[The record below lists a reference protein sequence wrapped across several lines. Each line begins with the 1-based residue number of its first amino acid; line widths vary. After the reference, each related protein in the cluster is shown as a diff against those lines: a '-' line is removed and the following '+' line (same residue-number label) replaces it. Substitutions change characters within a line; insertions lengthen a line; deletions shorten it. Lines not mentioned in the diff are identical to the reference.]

1 MVGAT
6 ATGLAGATAAGARR
20 IVRRRPGWGAVA
32 GAVLFYCLSFT
43 PSLLPRPWYLQAAAG
58 AITAAFGY
66 GLGAFFGLL
75 ARVCG
80 PAPGERVR
88 RAGWWALAVVGGAAV
103 VTATAWSVSWQGD
116 LRRAVGM
123 DPRTTWW
130 QWALVLP
137 VALLLGALLVLCAR
151 AVRLGTRWLR
161 RILGRAVPNWAAAA
175 GAAALAAVLVVGFV
189 EGFLLR
195 GLLDL
200 AERGA
205 ALTDRSTTPGIVRPT
220 SPTLSGSPAS
230 YESWA
235 SLGAKGRDFI
245 GSAPTAAQIS
255 GFTGRPAKDPV
266 RAYVGLRSVDGT
278 DFEQGARSTAGLQ
291 ERARRAVA
299 ELERAGG
306 FRRKVLVVLG
316 TTGSGWVN
324 ERIAKPV
331 EYLYG
336 GDSAEVAF
344 QYSYL
349 PSWISFLTEGEAT
362 DAGKALYDAVHARW
376 SQLPADSRPRLMVAG
391 ESLGSYATERA
402 FPGGVEQLTG
412 QTGGAL
418 LVGPTPDNPLRETV
432 TDQRQPGSP
441 VWRPVYQDGR
451 NVRFA
456 QLPSDFAVPPGAAWE
471 QPRVVYL
478 QNGSDPVVWW
488 EPSLIWSEPEW
499 LNGQRAHDVS
509 PTMRWYP
516 LVTFWQVTCDLA
528 ASEAVPEGHG
538 HRYGLMPAE
547 AWARIAPPEGW
558 TQQDTDRLVAYLAD
572 HP

>member
-1 MVGAT
+1 MA
-6 ATGLAGATAAGARR
+6 AAGER
-20 IVRRRPGWGAVA
+20 IVRRWPSWGALA
-32 GAVLFYCLSFT
+32 GALLCYGLSFT

-58 AITAAFGY
+58 AITAVFGY
-66 GLGAFFGLL
+66 GIGAFSGYVVR
-75 ARVCG
+75 ACG
-80 PAPGERVR
+80 PEIEERVR
-88 RAGWWALAVVGGAAV
+88 RAGWWVLAVAGGGAVVAV
-103 VTATAWSVSWQGD
+103 TAWSVRWQGD

-123 DPRTTWW
+123 DPRIGWW

-151 AVRLGTRWLR
+151 AVRLGTRRLR

-175 GAAALAAVLVVGFV
+175 GAAALATVLVVGFV

-205 ALTDRSTTPGIVRPT
+205 ALADRTTSPGVEQPL
-220 SPTLSGSPAS
+220 SPTLSGSPES

-235 SLGAKGRDFI
+235 GLGAKGRDFV
-245 GSAPTAAQIS
+245 GRAPTAAQIS
-255 GFTGRPAKDPV
+255 GFTGRPALDPV

-278 DFEQGARSTAGLQ
+278 GFAEGARTTAGLA

-299 ELERAGG
+299 ELDRAGG

-324 ERIAKPV
+324 ERIARPV
-331 EYLYG
+331 EYLYD

-362 DAGKALYDAVHARW
+362 DAGKALYDAVHAHW

-432 TDQRQPGSP
+432 TDLRQTGSP
-441 VWRPVYQDGR
+441 VWRPVYRDGQH
-451 NVRFA
+451 VRFA
-456 QLPSDFAVPPGAAWE
+456 QQPSDFAVPAGAAWE

-488 EPSLIWSEPEW
+488 EPALVWRRPEW

>member
-1 MVGAT
+1 MAAVGE
-6 ATGLAGATAAGARR
+6 R
-20 IVRRRPGWGAVA
+20 IVRRWPSWGATA
-32 GAVLFYCLSFT
+32 GALLCYGLSFT

-66 GLGAFFGLL
+66 GIGAFSGYV

-80 PAPGERVR
+80 LEFGERVR
-88 RAGWWALAVVGGAAV
+88 RAGWWVLAVAGGGGVVAV
-103 VTATAWSVSWQGD
+103 TAWSVRWQGD

-123 DPRTTWW
+123 DPRIGWW

-151 AVRLGTRWLR
+151 TVRLGTRWLR

-175 GAAALAAVLVVGFV
+175 GAAALATVLVVGFV

-205 ALTDRSTTPGIVRPT
+205 ALADRTTSPGIEQPL
-220 SPTLSGSPAS
+220 SPTLSGSPES

-235 SLGAKGRDFI
+235 GLGAKGRDFV
-245 GSAPTAAQIS
+245 GRAPTAAQIS
-255 GFTGRPAKDPV
+255 GFTGRPALDPV

-278 DFEQGARSTAGLQ
+278 SFAEGARTAAGLA

-299 ELERAGG
+299 ELDRAGG

-324 ERIAKPV
+324 ERIARPV
-331 EYLYG
+331 EYLYD

-362 DAGKALYDAVHARW
+362 DAGKALYDAVHAHW

-432 TDQRQPGSP
+432 TDRRQPGSP
-441 VWRPVYQDGR
+441 VWRPVYRDGQH
-451 NVRFA
+451 VRFA
-456 QLPSDFAVPPGAAWE
+456 QRPSDFAVPAGAAWE

-488 EPSLIWSEPEW
+488 EPALVWRRPEW

-547 AWARIAPPEGW
+547 AWARVAPPEGW

>member
-1 MVGAT
+1 MGE
-6 ATGLAGATAAGARR
+6 R
-20 IVRRRPGWGAVA
+20 IVRRWPSWGALA
-32 GAVLFYCLSFT
+32 GALLCYGLSFT

-66 GLGAFFGLL
+66 GIGAFSGYVV
-75 ARVCG
+75 RVCG
-80 PAPGERVR
+80 PEIEERVR
-88 RAGWWALAVVGGAAV
+88 RAGWWVLAVTGGGAVVAV
-103 VTATAWSVSWQGD
+103 TAWSVRWQGD

-123 DPRTTWW
+123 DPRIGWW

-151 AVRLGTRWLR
+151 AVRLGTRRLR

-175 GAAALAAVLVVGFV
+175 GAAALATVLVVGFV

-205 ALTDRSTTPGIVRPT
+205 ALADRTTSPGIEQPL
-220 SPTLSGSPAS
+220 SPTLSGSPES

-235 SLGAKGRDFI
+235 GLGAKGRDFV
-245 GSAPTAAQIS
+245 GRAPTAAQIS
-255 GFTGRPAKDPV
+255 GFTGRPALDPV

-278 DFEQGARSTAGLQ
+278 GFAEGARTTAGLA

-299 ELERAGG
+299 ELDRAGG

-324 ERIAKPV
+324 ERIARPV
-331 EYLYG
+331 EYLYD

-362 DAGKALYDAVHARW
+362 DAGKALYDAVHAHW

-432 TDQRQPGSP
+432 TDLRQTGSP
-441 VWRPVYQDGR
+441 VWRPVYRDGQH
-451 NVRFA
+451 VRFA
-456 QLPSDFAVPPGAAWE
+456 QQPSDFAVPAGAAWE

-488 EPSLIWSEPEW
+488 EPALVWRRPEW

>member
-1 MVGAT
+1 MAAVGE
-6 ATGLAGATAAGARR
+6 R
-20 IVRRRPGWGAVA
+20 IVRRWPSWGALA
-32 GAVLFYCLSFT
+32 GALLCYGLSFT

-66 GLGAFFGLL
+66 GVGAFSGYVV
-75 ARVCG
+75 RVCG
-80 PAPGERVR
+80 LEFEERVR
-88 RAGWWALAVVGGAAV
+88 RAGWWALAVVGGGAV
-103 VTATAWSVSWQGD
+103 VAVTAWSVRWQGD

-123 DPRTTWW
+123 DPRIGWW

-137 VALLLGALLVLCAR
+137 VAVLLGALLVLCAR
-151 AVRLGTRWLR
+151 AVRLGTRRLR

-175 GAAALAAVLVVGFV
+175 GAAALATVLVVGFV

-205 ALTDRSTTPGIVRPT
+205 ALADRATSPGIERPL
-220 SPTLSGSPAS
+220 SPALSGSPES
-230 YESWA
+230 YESWD
-235 SLGAKGRDFI
+235 SLGAKGRDFV
-245 GSAPTAAQIS
+245 GRAPTAAQIS
-255 GFTGRPAKDPV
+255 GFTGRPALEPV

-278 DFEQGARSTAGLQ
+278 GFAEGGRTAAGLA

-299 ELERAGG
+299 ELDRAGG

-324 ERIAKPV
+324 ERIARPV
-331 EYLYG
+331 EYLYD

-362 DAGKALYDAVHARW
+362 DAGKALYDAVHAHW

-418 LVGPTPDNPLRETV
+418 LVGPTPDNPLRETI
-432 TDQRQPGSP
+432 TGQRQPGSP
-441 VWRPVYQDGR
+441 VWRPVYRDGQH
-451 NVRFA
+451 VRFA
-456 QLPSDFAVPPGAAWE
+456 QQPSGFAVPAGAAWE

-488 EPSLIWSEPEW
+488 EPALIWRRPEW

-516 LVTFWQVTCDLA
+516 MVTFWQVTCDLA
-528 ASEAVPEGHG
+528 GSEAVPEGYG

-558 TQQDTDRLVAYLAD
+558 TPQDTDRLVAYLAD

>member
-1 MVGAT
+1 MAV
-6 ATGLAGATAAGARR
+6 REQR
-20 IVRRRPGWGAVA
+20 IVRRWPGWGASV

-58 AITAAFGY
+58 AVTAAVGY
-66 GLGAFFGLL
+66 GLGAFSGFLGGVCGLL
-75 ARVCG
+75 
-80 PAPGERVR
+80 PAQRVR
-88 RAGWWALAVVGGAAV
+88 RAGWWALAAIGGGAV
-103 VTATAWSVSWQGD
+103 VTTTAWSVRWQGD

-123 DPRTTWW
+123 DPRISWW

-161 RILGRAVPNWAAAA
+161 RILGRAVPHWAAAA
-175 GAAALAAVLVVGFV
+175 GAAALAVVLVVGFV

-205 ALTDRSTTPGIVRPT
+205 ALADRSTTPGTVRPT

-235 SLGAKGRDFI
+235 GLGAKGRDFVA
-245 GSAPTAAQIS
+245 GAPTAAQIS

-278 DFEQGARSTAGLQ
+278 TFAEGARTDAGLR

-306 FRRKVLVVLG
+306 FERKVLVVLG

-324 ERIAKPV
+324 EKIATPV

-362 DAGKALYDAVHARW
+362 DAGRALYDAVHARW

-391 ESLGSYATERA
+391 ESLGSYATELA

-418 LVGPTPDNPLRETV
+418 LVGPTPDNPLRETI
-432 TDQRQPGSP
+432 TDRRQPGSP
-441 VWRPVYQDGR
+441 VWRPVHQDGR

-456 QLPSDFAVPPGAAWE
+456 QRPSDFAVPDAPWD

-488 EPSLIWSEPEW
+488 EPALVWRRPEW
-499 LNGQRAHDVS
+499 LEGQRAHDVS

-558 TQQDTDRLVAYLAD
+558 TRQDTDRLVAYLAD
-572 HP
+572 RP

>member
-1 MVGAT
+1 MAAVGE
-6 ATGLAGATAAGARR
+6 R
-20 IVRRRPGWGAVA
+20 IVRRWPSWGATA
-32 GAVLFYCLSFT
+32 GALLCYGLSFT

-66 GLGAFFGLL
+66 SIGAFSGYV

-80 PAPGERVR
+80 LEFGERVR
-88 RAGWWALAVVGGAAV
+88 RAGWWVLAVAGGGAVVAV
-103 VTATAWSVSWQGD
+103 TAWSVRWQGD

-123 DPRTTWW
+123 DPRIGWW

-137 VALLLGALLVLCAR
+137 VALLLGTLLVLCAR
-151 AVRLGTRWLR
+151 TVRLGTRWLR
-161 RILGRAVPNWAAAA
+161 RILGRAVPNRAAAA
-175 GAAALAAVLVVGFV
+175 GAAALATVLVVGFV

-205 ALTDRSTTPGIVRPT
+205 ALADRTTSPGIEQPL
-220 SPTLSGSPAS
+220 SPTLSGSPES

-235 SLGAKGRDFI
+235 GLGAKGRDFV
-245 GSAPTAAQIS
+245 GRAPTAAQIS
-255 GFTGRPAKDPV
+255 GFTGHPALDPV

-278 DFEQGARSTAGLQ
+278 GFAEGARTAAGLA

-299 ELERAGG
+299 ELDRAGG

-324 ERIAKPV
+324 ERIARPV
-331 EYLYG
+331 EYLYD

-362 DAGKALYDAVHARW
+362 DAGKALYDAVHAHW

-432 TDQRQPGSP
+432 TDRRQPGSP
-441 VWRPVYQDGR
+441 VWRPVYRDGQH
-451 NVRFA
+451 VRFA
-456 QLPSDFAVPPGAAWE
+456 QRPSDFAVPAGAAWE
-471 QPRVVYL
+471 QPRVIYL

-488 EPSLIWSEPEW
+488 EPALVWRRPEW

>member
-1 MVGAT
+1 MGE
-6 ATGLAGATAAGARR
+6 RR
-20 IVRRRPGWGAVA
+20 IVRRWPSWGALA
-32 GAVLFYCLSFT
+32 GAVVFYCLSFT

-66 GLGAFFGLL
+66 GIGAFLGHLTRACGLRL
-75 ARVCG
+75 EGRARPV
-80 PAPGERVR
+80 AR
-88 RAGWWALAVVGGAAV
+88 WALVGVGSAAV
-103 VTATAWSVSWQGD
+103 VTATAWSVRWQGD

-123 DPRTTWW
+123 DPRISWW

-151 AVRLGTRWLR
+151 TVRLGTDRLR
-161 RILGRAVPNWAAAA
+161 AVLGRAVPNWAAAA
-175 GAAALAAVLVVGFV
+175 GAAALATVLVVGFV

-205 ALTDRSTTPGIVRPT
+205 ALTDRSTSPGTVRPT

-230 YESWA
+230 YESWD
-235 SLGAKGRDFI
+235 SLGAKGRDFV
-245 GSAPTAAQIS
+245 GNAPTAAQIS

-278 DFEQGARSTAGLQ
+278 SFAEGARTGAGLR

-306 FRRKVLVVLG
+306 FERKVLVVLG

-324 ERIAKPV
+324 EKIAKPV
-331 EYLYG
+331 EYLYD
-336 GDSAEVAF
+336 GDSAEVAY

-362 DAGKALYDAVHARW
+362 DAGQALYDAVRARW
-376 SQLPADSRPRLMVAG
+376 SQLPAASRPRLMVAG

-402 FPGGVEQLTG
+402 FPGGVPQLTE

-418 LVGPTPDNPLRETV
+418 LVGPTPDNPLREDV
-432 TDQRQPGSP
+432 TDARQPGSP
-441 VWRPVYQDGR
+441 VWRPVYQEGR

-456 QLPSDFAVPPGAAWE
+456 QLPSDFAVPADAPWE
-471 QPRVVYL
+471 QTRVVYL

-488 EPSLIWSEPEW
+488 EPALIWRKPQW
-499 LNGQRAHDVS
+499 LEGQRAHDVS

-547 AWARIAPPEGW
+547 AWARIAPPAGW
-558 TQQDTDRLVAYLAD
+558 TEQDTDRLVGYLAD